1 MPISSLLRKKRPARD
16 KPPMPEARAT
26 QVFKILNTS
35 LGTWILSAL
44 FLTLGPYIWQGLENH
59 FKQQAAI
66 EAESYRRNRL
76 VEEFS
81 YRLSVTYSR
90 LNSLYSATP
99 ELQSGPP
106 DREKIDWAVSPLLT
120 VTDSAIPLFRENKDL
135 SGISILAEI
144 QISLAAADKS
154 DEPIQQA
161 KIRHLRQRID
171 ALSKISSQLQMKP
184 QATKSPRDLVQ
195 YLRNEIDYK
204 LWGDTG
210 YSFLAS
216 PTPND

>member
-1 MPISSLLRKKRPARD
+1 MPLSSLIRKKRPALN
-16 KPPMPEARAT
+16 KPTTPEAGAS
-26 QVFKILNTS
+26 QLFKILNTS
-35 LGTWILSAL
+35 LGTWMLSAL
-44 FLTLGPYIWQGLENH
+44 FLTLGPFIWQVLDSH
-59 FKQQAAI
+59 FKKEAAI
-66 EAESYRRNRL
+66 EAESYRRARL

-90 LNSLYSATP
+90 LNSLYLVTTESQP
-99 ELQSGPP
+99 GPTN
-106 DREKIDWAVSPLLT
+106 RENIDWAVSPLLT
-120 VTDSAIPLFRENKDL
+120 VSDSAIPLFRENRDL

-144 QISLAAADKS
+144 QISLATADKS

-171 ALSKISSQLQMKP
+171 ALSKISSQLRVKP

-195 YLRNEIDYK
+195 YLRDEIDYK

-216 PTPND
+216 PTTHD